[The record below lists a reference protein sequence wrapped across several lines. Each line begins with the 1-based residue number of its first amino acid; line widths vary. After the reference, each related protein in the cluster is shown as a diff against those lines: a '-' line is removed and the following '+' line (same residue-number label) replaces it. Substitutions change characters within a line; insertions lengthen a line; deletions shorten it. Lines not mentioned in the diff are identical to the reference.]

1 MTIPPLPEVDIN
13 VLQSGPGV
21 VSAPSPS
28 FGDPNF
34 GIPNDQGQPEVD
46 INVLPGVPGQRGPQG
61 PKGDKGDPG
70 ATPTIAFTYTQ
81 NAVSSTWNITHN
93 LGFHP
98 NVATVDSAGSIIE
111 GTISYTST
119 NALVVS
125 FSIETTGTAYLS

>member
-46 INVLPGVPGQRGPQG
+46 VNVLPGVPGQRGPQG

-70 ATPTIAFTYTQ
+70 VTQTIAFTYTQ
-81 NAVSSTWNITHN
+81 NAVSSTWSIIHN
-93 LGFHP
+93 LGFYP
-98 NVATVDSAGSIIE
+98 NVATVDSAGTSIE
-111 GTISYTST
+111 GTVDYTSLNSVT
-119 NALVVS
+119 VTFGLATS
-125 FSIETTGTAYLS
+125 GKAYLS